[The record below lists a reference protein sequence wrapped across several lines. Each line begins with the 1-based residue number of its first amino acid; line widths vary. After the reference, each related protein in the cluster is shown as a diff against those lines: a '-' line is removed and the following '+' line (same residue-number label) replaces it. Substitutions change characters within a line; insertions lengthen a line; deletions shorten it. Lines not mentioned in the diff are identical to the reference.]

1 MAWIQVHQQLK
12 DHRKLLTAA
21 DELGIEPPHM
31 LGLLISFWLWALDN
45 APTGSLNGIGNR
57 MMARAAQWSGDP
69 DTFVEALTTAG
80 LLKSTPDGLEIH
92 DWYEY
97 TGKLLD
103 RRESEKNRARRRRAA
118 AAASSAGQ
126 PQDVRSTSAGR
137 PPDGTQDDRQTSC
150 GRVEQ
155 SRVDQSRADKSKE
168 DTSSSAPNGAPAPA
182 AEPTPYKEIVAL
194 YHEICK
200 SYPKLRIVSE
210 KRKRD
215 MAARWKEYK
224 RNLETFRELFT
235 RAEASPFLK
244 GKNERSWA
252 ADFNWLMNSENMA
265 KVLEGKYNDEQKG
278 GQSHGEHRGNYERHE
293 SAGSET
299 ALSGFRMADG

>member
-45 APTGSLNGIGNR
+45 APSGSLDGIGSR

-69 DTFVEALTTAG
+69 DAFVEALTTAG

-150 GRVEQ
+150 GRVEK
-155 SRVDQSRADKSKE
+155 SRVEQSRADKSIE
-168 DTSSSAPNGAPAPA
+168 DTSSAPEGAPAA
-182 AEPTPYKEIVAL
+182 ADPTPYKAIVEL

-200 SYPKLRIVSE
+200 SYPSLRNVSE
-210 KRKRD
+210 NRKKAI
-215 MAARWKEYK
+215 AASWKEYK
-224 RNLETFRELFT
+224 HDLETFRELFT
-235 RAEASPFLK
+235 LAEASPFLK
-244 GKNERSWA
+244 GKNPRNWA

-265 KVLEGKYNDEQKG
+265 KVLEGNYNDEQKG
-278 GQSHGEHRGNYERHE
+278 GQSHGENRGNYERHE

-299 ALSGFRMADG
+299 ALSGFRMAGD

>member
-45 APTGSLNGIGNR
+45 APSGSLNGIGNR

-69 DTFVEALTTAG
+69 DAFVDALTFSG

-150 GRVEQ
+150 GRVEK
-155 SRVDQSRADKSKE
+155 SRVEQSRADKSIE
-168 DTSSSAPNGAPAPA
+168 ETSSAPNGAPAA
-182 AEPTPYKEIVAL
+182 ADPTPYKAIVEL

-200 SYPKLRIVSE
+200 SYPSLRNVSE
-210 KRKRD
+210 NRKKAI
-215 MAARWKEYK
+215 AARWKEY
-224 RNLETFRELFT
+224 RHDLDIFRELFT
-235 RAEASPFLK
+235 LAEASPFLK
-244 GKNERSWA
+244 GKNPRNWA

-265 KVLEGKYNDEQKG
+265 KVLEGNYNDEQKG

-299 ALSGFRMADG
+299 SLSGFRMAGD

>member
-45 APTGSLNGIGNR
+45 APSGSLDGIGSR

-69 DTFVEALTTAG
+69 DAFVEALTTAG

-150 GRVEQ
+150 GREEK
-155 SRVDQSRADKSKE
+155 SRVDQSRADKSIE
-168 DTSSSAPNGAPAPA
+168 DTSSSAPNGAPAA
-182 AEPTPYKEIVAL
+182 AESTPYAAIVEL

-200 SYPKLRIVSE
+200 SYPSLRNVGE
-210 KRKRD
+210 KRKKAI
-215 MAARWKEYK
+215 AARWKEYK
-224 RNLETFRELFT
+224 HDLDTFRELFT
-235 RAEASPFLK
+235 LAEASPFLK
-244 GKNERSWA
+244 GKNPRNWT

-299 ALSGFRMADG
+299 ALSGFRMADD

>member
-45 APTGSLNGIGNR
+45 APSGSLNGIGNR

-69 DTFVEALTTAG
+69 DAFVDALTFSG

-103 RRESEKNRARRRRAA
+103 RRESEKNRSRRRRAA
-118 AAASSAGQ
+118 AASADARPADDRRTTG
-126 PQDVRSTSAGR
+126 GR
-137 PPDGTQDDRQTSC
+137 PADGTQDDRQTTG
-150 GRVEQ
+150 GRVEK
-155 SRVDQSRADKSKE
+155 SRVEQSRADKSIE
-168 DTSSSAPNGAPAPA
+168 DTSSASNGAPAA
-182 AEPTPYKEIVAL
+182 DPTPYKAIVEL

-200 SYPKLRIVSE
+200 SYPSLRNVSE
-210 KRKRD
+210 NRKKAI
-215 MAARWKEYK
+215 AARWKEY
-224 RNLETFRELFT
+224 RHDLDTFRELFT
-235 RAEASPFLK
+235 LAEASPFLK
-244 GKNERSWA
+244 GKNPRNWA

-265 KVLEGKYNDEQKG
+265 KVLEGNYNDEQKG

-299 ALSGFRMADG
+299 SLSGFRMAGD